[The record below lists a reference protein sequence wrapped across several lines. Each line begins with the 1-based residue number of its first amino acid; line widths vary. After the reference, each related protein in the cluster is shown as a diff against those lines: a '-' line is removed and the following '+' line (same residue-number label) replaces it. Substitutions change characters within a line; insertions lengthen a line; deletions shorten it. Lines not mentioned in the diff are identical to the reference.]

1 MFSFRYG
8 QIGEN
13 QYRRGS
19 TNELIQSNQE
29 ASIQEDSEKNLFEI
43 GY

>member
-8 QIGEN
+8 KIGEN
-13 QYRRGS
+13 QYRYGS

-29 ASIQEDSEKNLFEI
+29 ASIQEDPD
-43 GY
+43 